1 MKFQIMPQ
9 ELLRHISIA
18 QRAISNRTTM
28 NILECIRFE
37 ARDNRLILTS
47 TDLELAIVTGV
58 DCTVFEPGVA
68 VIPSMIIGNIFRKL
82 PQAPATVQLADG
94 AVGITCGSA
103 NFHLQV
109 PDAEEYPM
117 PPEVQRE
124 QETHLPNDVL
134 KRAIAETEFATSLDE
149 SKVAL
154 TGIYFERRTDS
165 IRLVALDGYR
175 LAVRSIALAAGESA
189 FEKSMIVPRRAMNEL
204 IKILIDTEN
213 TAIYSAKGHIVFES
227 GSTKLYSRLIEKNYI
242 DYQDIISADHSCSVE
257 VDRLS
262 LQSALERASLLAKE
276 ERANLI
282 KLCFE
287 ANEITIES
295 NSEIGHVSEQ
305 ISSRQQGDA
314 VKIAFNAKYLL
325 DGVRA
330 LECDEI
336 RLNLNGTLNPM
347 IIEPVG
353 EDNYT
358 YLVLPVRVGR
368 E

>member
-37 ARDNRLILTS
+37 AQDNRLVLTS
-47 TDLELAIVTGV
+47 TDLELAIVTSV
-58 DCTVFEPGVA
+58 DCTVSQPGVA
-68 VIPSMIIGNIFRKL
+68 VIPSVIIGNIFRKL
-82 PQAPATVQLADG
+82 PQAQATVHFKDG
-94 AVGITCGSA
+94 AVSITCGSA
-103 NFHLQV
+103 HFHLQV
-109 PDAEEYPM
+109 PNADEYPM
-117 PPEVQRE
+117 PPEILSEQR
-124 QETHLPNDVL
+124 THLPNDVL
-134 KRAIAETEFATSLDE
+134 KRAISETEFATSLDE

-154 TGIYFERRTDS
+154 TGIYLERRSDS
-165 IRLVALDGYR
+165 IQLVALDGYR
-175 LAVRSIALAAGESA
+175 LAVRSIALGAEETA
-189 FEKSMIVPRRAMNEL
+189 FETSMIIPKRAMNEL
-204 IKILIDTEN
+204 VKILSDSEN
-213 TAIYSAKGHIVFES
+213 TTVYSAKGHIVFES
-227 GSTKLYSRLIEKNYI
+227 GTTKLFSRLIEKNYI
-242 DYQDIISADHSCSVE
+242 DYKDIISSEHSCSVE
-257 VDRLS
+257 VERAV

-282 KLCFE
+282 KLNFE
-287 ANEITIES
+287 SDRITIES

-305 ISSRQQGDA
+305 IASHHQGDA

-330 LECDEI
+330 LDCDAI

-347 IIEPVG
+347 IIRPVG